1 MRCSSRERAV
11 ALALALARATA
22 PLQTPRPPRVPPT
35 FARADPWNLVLFGV
49 IGGYLGS
56 LLHPAEQQLLADV
69 NEMRAER
76 NMPPLKRDGGIFS
89 LVKIDES
96 LPPKP

>member
-1 MRCSSRERAV
+1 M
-11 ALALALARATA
+11 
-22 PLQTPRPPRVPPT
+22 
-35 FARADPWNLVLFGV
+35 

>member
-1 MRCSSRERAV
+1 MRSLSPRRAS
-11 ALALALARATA
+11 ARARA
-22 PLQTPRPPRVPPT
+22 P
-35 FARADPWNLVLFGV
+35 RADPWNLVLFGV

>member
-1 MRCSSRERAV
+1 MQCLSTTKMCVYGDEGGGIAQMRGIQDQIDIIQGTLGKA
-11 ALALALARATA
+11 
-22 PLQTPRPPRVPPT
+22 
-35 FARADPWNLVLFGV
+35 FGV